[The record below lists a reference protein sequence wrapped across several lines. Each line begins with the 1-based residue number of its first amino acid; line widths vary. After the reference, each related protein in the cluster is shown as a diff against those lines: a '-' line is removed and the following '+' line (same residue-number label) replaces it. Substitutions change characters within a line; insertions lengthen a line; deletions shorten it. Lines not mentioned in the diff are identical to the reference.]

1 MIEIPKDALTS
12 FIRVMASAMDAGD
25 PYTHG
30 RAYRCSKYAVRV
42 GRRMGMCDPD
52 LQNLEYA
59 GLLQDLAK
67 KIAFH
72 TIRHRPRS
80 LYPSERLQMNQHAQ
94 ISAAILRRIP
104 FLERAAGIIECLN
117 ERYDGRGLPN
127 HLRWEEIPLPARILA
142 VVSALDA
149 MVSDRPHRARLST
162 EGAYAELRNEA
173 GQRFDPR
180 VVDIVIQLH
189 STGEIA
195 ADLDRRMSFL
205 YTIPEEKP
213 QEPEADSLQEN
224 LASSDR
230 CSPRLG
236 GDASPL
242 RPGDASPFQM
252 LIVDDDD
259 IDREAIERA
268 FRRGAFETKISM
280 ARDGEEGL
288 NVLRAVCSAGDAP
301 PPVILLDLNMPNMN
315 GLQLLGQLRGDP
327 ELRRCLVFVLS
338 TSDDPRDKQAA
349 YDQNVAGYLVK
360 SRLGPGFS
368 RLPEVLYPYL
378 SSIEFPMEQVLAA

>member
-127 HLRWEEIPLPARILA
+127 HLSAFSRW
-142 VVSALDA
+142 
-149 MVSDRPHRARLST
+149 
-162 EGAYAELRNEA
+162 
-173 GQRFDPR
+173 
-180 VVDIVIQLH
+180 
-189 STGEIA
+189 
-195 ADLDRRMSFL
+195 
-205 YTIPEEKP
+205 
-213 QEPEADSLQEN
+213 
-224 LASSDR
+224 
-230 CSPRLG
+230 SPR
-236 GDASPL
+236 STRWFP
-242 RPGDASPFQM
+242 
-252 LIVDDDD
+252 
-259 IDREAIERA
+259 IDRIA
-268 FRRGAFETKISM
+268 
-280 ARDGEEGL
+280 
-288 NVLRAVCSAGDAP
+288 
-301 PPVILLDLNMPNMN
+301 
-315 GLQLLGQLRGDP
+315 
-327 ELRRCLVFVLS
+327 
-338 TSDDPRDKQAA
+338 
-349 YDQNVAGYLVK
+349 
-360 SRLGPGFS
+360 
-368 RLPEVLYPYL
+368 
-378 SSIEFPMEQVLAA
+378 LA